1 VRDPHHLVRGVF
13 IRVGERELSYPCPV
27 IGQGRVVGVAFVSRP
42 KGARRAWLL
51 CPFHD
56 GYRP

>member
-1 VRDPHHLVRGVF
+1 VRGVF
-13 IRVGERELSYPCPV
+13 IRAGERELSYPCPV
-27 IGQGRVVGVAFVSRP
+27 MGQGRVAGVAFVSRP